1 MTFHPLVS
9 VVIPAY
15 QSELRIG
22 ATLELLSQQTFR
34 DFEVVVVDDGST
46 DATSEIVR
54 RFAAKDPRVR
64 LVVQANGGIAAAR
77 NRGIEAAEGELIAF
91 LDDDDRWH
99 PQKLELQVARL
110 EEVPEASVVSC
121 FSALVDPEGL
131 LLGWR
136 LGGVTE
142 GDVYREMLE
151 WDMVSG
157 GSVVLVTRRA
167 LEQVG
172 YFDVDLPDRADWELW
187 IRLARWTLFTC
198 VRRTLV
204 GYTRRTDS
212 VSQNH
217 ERMIDFGRA
226 VLEKARRED
235 PNISDAEHR
244 EFLARDLFAIACF
257 CLFDGQRRQAWHYL
271 GRALRAGPGIILS
284 RPRRVGIILMLVLS
298 SLLPRNLYRRVIGV
312 MSRGAFELEPGTA
325 FDEIANEGL
334 AEDASE
340 SQSESRQGMTGISRP
355 IIRRK
360 RSTN

>member
-1 MTFHPLVS
+1 MTRRPTVS
-9 VVIPAY
+9 VIIPAF
-15 QSELRIG
+15 QSESRIG
-22 ATLELLSQQTFR
+22 ETLARLVQQTYA

-46 DATSEIVR
+46 DTTSEIVR
-54 RFAAKDPRVR
+54 RFAEMDPRVR
-64 LVVQANGGIAAAR
+64 LVVQSNGGIAAAR
-77 NRGIEAAEGELIAF
+77 NRGIEAADGELIAF

-110 EEVPEASVVSC
+110 REVPEASVVSC

-167 LEQVG
+167 LDEVG
-172 YFDVDLPDRADWELW
+172 GFDVDLPDRADWELW
-187 IRLARWTLFTC
+187 IRLARRHLFTC
-198 VRRTLV
+198 VPQTLV

-217 ERMIDFGRA
+217 ERMIDFGRE

-235 PNISDAEHR
+235 PSISDTEHR

-257 CLFDGQRRQAWHYL
+257 CLFDGQRGRAWHYL
-271 GRALRAGPGIILS
+271 GRALRAGPSIILS
-284 RPRRVGIILMLVLS
+284 RPRRVGIILMLTLGA
-298 SLLPRNLYRRVIGV
+298 LLPHNLYKRVIGT
-312 MSRGAFELEPGTA
+312 MSRGAFELEPGTS
-325 FDEIANEGL
+325 FDAI
-334 AEDASE
+334 
-340 SQSESRQGMTGISRP
+340 T
-355 IIRRK
+355 
-360 RSTN
+360 

>member
-1 MTFHPLVS
+1 MTRRPTVS

-15 QSELRIG
+15 QSEFRIG
-22 ATLELLSQQTFR
+22 ETLERLARQSYT

-64 LVVQANGGIAAAR
+64 LVVQENGGIAAAR

-99 PQKLELQVARL
+99 PRKLELQVARL

-121 FSALVDPEGL
+121 FSALVDPEGT

-172 YFDVDLPDRADWELW
+172 HFDVGLPDRADWELW

-198 VRRTLV
+198 VRQPLV

-217 ERMIDFGRA
+217 ERMIAYGRA
-226 VLEKARRED
+226 VLDKARRED
-235 PNISDAEHR
+235 PGISDTEHR
-244 EFLARDLFAIACF
+244 EFLARDIFAIACF

-271 GRALRAGPGIILS
+271 RRALRAGPGIILS
-284 RPRRVGIILMLVLS
+284 RPRRVGIILMLALGS
-298 SLLPRNLYRRVIGV
+298 ILPRDLYRRVIGV
-312 MSRGAFELEPGTA
+312 MSRGAFELEPGAA
-325 FDEIANEGL
+325 FDEMANHGPADDE
-334 AEDASE
+334 SE

-355 IIRRK
+355 TVRMK